1 MGGQPGRMTARLALV
16 IITLTIACNNAEDKV
31 SSKVIRRDLP
41 EIATPSFNQDS
52 AYIYIN
58 AQVDIGP
65 RVPNT
70 PGQDSCAKFLIN
82 KLRSFNLE
90 VSTQEGQVT
99 GYDGIKLKFIN
110 ITASSNP
117 EALNRVLLC
126 AHWDTRPIADGD
138 IVRQNEP
145 IPGANDGA
153 SGTGILLEI
162 GRQLGAT
169 PPNIGVDIV
178 LFDVEDHGRTNV
190 NNSYCLGSQYWSKAA
205 LRKGYYPKFGILL
218 DMVGA
223 KDAQFYMEGYSMK
236 FAPHIVKK
244 VWKTAANLGY
254 SNYFIF
260 KQTPHITDDHLYVN
274 TLANIPCINIIQ
286 HDPLTP
292 TKFGS
297 YWHTHNDNMD
307 IIDRA
312 TLKAVGQTV
321 LEIIYSEK

>member
-1 MGGQPGRMTARLALV
+1 MRARFFLFIFILA
-16 IITLTIACNNAEDKV
+16 IACNDAVDEGATKAIK
-31 SSKVIRRDLP
+31 SDLP
-41 EIATPSFNQDS
+41 SIPTPSFNQDS

-58 AQVDIGP
+58 KQVEIGP

-70 PGQDSCAKFLIN
+70 PEQDSCANFLID

-99 GYDGIKLKFIN
+99 GYDGVKLKFIN
-110 ITASSNP
+110 IIASSNP
-117 EALNRVLLC
+117 KAINRILLC
-126 AHWDTRPIADGD
+126 AHWDTRPIADRD
-138 IVRQNEP
+138 VIRQNEP
-145 IPGANDGA
+145 IPGANDGG
-153 SGTGILLEI
+153 SGVGVLLEI
-162 GRQLGAT
+162 GRHLGAT

-178 LFDVEDHGRTNV
+178 LFDVEDAGRPDV

-205 LRKGYYPKFGILL
+205 LAKGYYPKFGILL

-223 KDAQFYMEGYSMK
+223 KQAEFYMEGYSMK
-236 FAPHIVKK
+236 YAPHIVKK

-254 SNYFIF
+254 SNHFVF
-260 KQTPHITDDHLYVN
+260 KETKPITDDHLYVN
-274 TLANIPCINIIQ
+274 TVANIPCINIIQ

-292 TKFGS
+292 TNFGS

-307 IIDRA
+307 IIDQA

-321 LEIIYSEK
+321 LEIIYSER